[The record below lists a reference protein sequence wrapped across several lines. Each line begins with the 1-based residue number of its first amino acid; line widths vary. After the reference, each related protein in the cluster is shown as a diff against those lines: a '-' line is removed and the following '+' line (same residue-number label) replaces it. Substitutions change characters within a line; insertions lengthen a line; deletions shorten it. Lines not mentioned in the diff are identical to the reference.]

1 MAFMRQDNRRTSSA
15 TRQARIKGNAGGS
28 QPRPRPTQVST
39 TKQQGPLKP
48 KATTTTKSSPGPS
61 RQYRSQG
68 KLQQGTRPSRNPAT
82 TTKSGQG
89 VRAGAGAGRV
99 TTNNRSNSP
108 RLPNLPRNPV
118 TGTTNTIRATGG
130 GSNYT
135 KINRLSAQASKP
147 PARPLPR
154 GPKVMPSGM
163 GKAVSSAMSLRKM
176 TPAGLAYE
184 TLKARPTADGT
195 LAYNQKL
202 AASIMKKKKGGK

>member
-1 MAFMRQDNRRTSSA
+1 MPNMRKDNRKTSSS

-39 TKQQGPLKP
+39 MKQQGPMKP
-48 KATTTTKSSPGPS
+48 KATTAA
-61 RQYRSQG
+61 SQRG
-68 KLQQGTRPSRNPAT
+68 GNTGTA
-82 TTKSGQG
+82 
-89 VRAGAGAGRV
+89 RV
-99 TTNNRSNSP
+99 TSSNRAQSP
-108 RLPNLPRNPV
+108 RLPNLPKNPV
-118 TGTTNTIRATGG
+118 KGGGTMNTIRATGG
-130 GSNYT
+130 GSRDA

-147 PARPLPR
+147 TPRKPA

-163 GKAVSSAMSLRKM
+163 GKAVSSAMSLRKL

-202 AASIMKKKKGGK
+202 AASMMKKKKKG